1 MKKSI
6 IIFIIL
12 VVIIIHMSICV
23 PLFAQEW
30 SAEQNEVW
38 KNVETYHEFWANR
51 DVEGFLQY
59 FHDDFSGWYNR
70 DIMPRDK
77 AAVVK
82 RVKYYFPKTKVIF
95 YEINPIAIEIHG
107 NVAIVQYFYSDITK
121 DPEGKEKGEQGGWT
135 DILMKQEDKWVMI
148 GDHGGPIEIE

>member
-38 KNVETYHEFWANR
+38 KNVETYNELGAKR

-77 AAVVK
+77 AEVVK
-82 RVKYYFPKTKVIF
+82 RVKYNFQKTKVIF
-95 YEINPIAIEIHG
+95 YEINPIAIKIHG
-107 NVAIVQYFYSDITK
+107 NVAIVQYFYSNITK
-121 DPEGKEKGEQGGWT
+121 DSEGKEKRGQGGWT
-135 DILMKQEDKWVMI
+135 DILMKQKDKWVMI